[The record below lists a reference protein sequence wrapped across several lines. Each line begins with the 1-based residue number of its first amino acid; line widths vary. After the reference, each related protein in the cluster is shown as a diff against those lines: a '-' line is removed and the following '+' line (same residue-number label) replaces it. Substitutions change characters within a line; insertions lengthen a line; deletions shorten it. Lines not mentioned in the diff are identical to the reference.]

1 MRPKFEVGE
10 VVLLRSKSRPHL
22 NGDDYKVHAILAPN
36 QGHISR
42 LVKNTVIICDG
53 DGWGYILDDSSGP
66 VIDDTDGDEMCWS
79 ESVLRKKHQPG
90 EMSFDSLMASLSS
103 PKLLT
108 HQPEGVAPL

>member
-10 VVLLRSKSRPHL
+10 VVLLRSKKCPQL
-22 NGDDYKVHAILAPN
+22 NGEYTVESLEHWNSVRNSMTGELYGAGFLYQLA
-36 QGHISR
+36 G
-42 LVKNTVIICDG
+42 VKAPG
-53 DGWGYILDDSSGP
+53 ADGWLESS
-66 VIDDTDGDEMCWS
+66 
-79 ESVLRKKHQPG
+79 LRKKHQPG

>member
-10 VVLLRSKSRPHL
+10 VVLLRSLTRPEI
-22 NGDDYKVHAILAPN
+22 NGEC
-36 QGHISR
+36 
-42 LVKNTVIICDG
+42 TVLEVLYRED
-53 DGWGYILDDSSGP
+53 GYIGHVTGEVSHFAYR
-66 VIDDTDGDEMCWS
+66 TTTYS
-79 ESVLRKKHQPG
+79 EHGGWIESALRKKHQPG

>member
-10 VVLLRSKSRPHL
+10 VVLVVSPIDPAV
-22 NGDDYKVHAILAPN
+22 NGEY
-36 QGHISR
+36 
-42 LVKNTVIICDG
+42 T
-53 DGWGYILDDSSGP
+53 ILDVGFSLYRFQPDYDIGLKDGRRALESS
-66 VIDDTDGDEMCWS
+66 
-79 ESVLRKKHQPG
+79 LRKKHQPG

>member
-10 VVLLRSKSRPHL
+10 VVLLRSRSAPEKDGEYVVESCREL
-22 NGDDYKVHAILAPN
+22 KQILDSITKKKLGAGYLYKL
-36 QGHISR
+36 QGVDHSPA
-42 LVKNTVIICDG
+42 
-53 DGWGYILDDSSGP
+53 DGWLESS
-66 VIDDTDGDEMCWS
+66 
-79 ESVLRKKHQPG
+79 LRKKHQPG

>member
-10 VVLLRSKSRPHL
+10 VVLLRSVSLPQE
-22 NGDDYKVHAILAPN
+22 NGEYVVEGVLKRGEIH
-36 QGHISR
+36 
-42 LVKNTVIICDG
+42 G
-53 DGWGYILDDSSGP
+53 DQRVVRGEFGYILFGNSGLWA
-66 VIDDTDGDEMCWS
+66 EQA
-79 ESVLRKKHQPG
+79 LRKKHQPG

>member
-10 VVLLRSKSRPHL
+10 VVLLRSRSRPEL
-22 NGDDYKVHAILAPN
+22 NGEC
-36 QGHISR
+36 
-42 LVKNTVIICDG
+42 TVLETLYREDG
-53 DGWGYILDDSSGP
+53 FIGSGSGEVCRFAYRTTNYTEYGGWI
-66 VIDDTDGDEMCWS
+66 EAA
-79 ESVLRKKHQPG
+79 LRKKHQPG